1 MARPRLHRGHPLR
14 PASIVTVVGWFAAA
28 GLASFTSLAA
38 GPQTSGGTAT
48 IAGVVRSAD
57 ASGAPVRRA
66 RVWLLNTNN
75 VGSGARRGT
84 ITDEQGRF
92 AFTSLP
98 AGRFL
103 VMVEKP
109 PYVDGAAGARTPG
122 GPGVPIA
129 LTAGEVIS
137 TIDIRLTPGAVVT
150 GRVRDTYGAPV
161 AGVGVELATRRI
173 VDGQSV
179 LRVRTRMTT
188 NDLGEYRFF
197 RLRPGR
203 YAVVARPPAGSGSG
217 RVTSPAEVQWA
228 QRLAGSR
235 GTSNAPAPT
244 RPVAYAPVA
253 YPGVTDFAAAADVT
267 VAAGE
272 ERAGIDIPLQYVS
285 TASIAGVVIGPAG
298 EPVPNARVH
307 RGVSKAQT
315 DAEGRFSL
323 SGQQPGPYVLY
334 ASALSSSGPLF
345 ATATGMVD
353 GTDVSGVAL
362 RLQPGGTVEGRL
374 ALDAQA
380 GSALLDHKRLALRL
394 QPVPAS
400 ATMTPF
406 VSAIDAGGRFH
417 WTGVPPGAYRLEASV
432 AEASGGGTW
441 VVRSATV
448 GGQDVLDAPFT
459 VNPAGTVDGLEVVLT
474 DRVTELSGRL
484 LDQAGRPA
492 PELFVIAFPAN
503 PSLWHERSRWMREPI
518 HPANDGRFVFT
529 NLPAGDYYLAVVPTL
544 EGDWREP
551 AYLEQ
556 VVPGALRFTLAEGER
571 RTQDLQLAR

>member
-1 MARPRLHRGHPLR
+1 VA
-14 PASIVTVVGWFAAA
+14 GWFAVA

-38 GPQTSGGTAT
+38 GPQTSGGTGT

-57 ASGAPVRRA
+57 ASGAPLRRA
-66 RVWLLNTNN
+66 RVWLLNTND
-75 VGSGARRGT
+75 VDGGGRRGT

-92 AFTSLP
+92 AFRSLP

-103 VMVEKP
+103 VMAEKP

-129 LTAGEVIS
+129 LTAGEAIS
-137 TIDIRLTPGAVVT
+137 TIDLRLTPGAVVT
-150 GRVRDTYGAPV
+150 GRVLDTYGAPV
-161 AGVGVELATRRI
+161 AGVGIELATRRI

-197 RLRPGR
+197 GLRPGR

-217 RVTSPAEVQWA
+217 RLTSAAEVQWA
-228 QRLAGSR
+228 QRLTGSF
-235 GTSNAPAPT
+235 GTSSAPASA

-253 YPGVTDFAAAADVT
+253 YPGVTDFDDAADVT
-267 VAAGE
+267 VGAGE

-285 TASIAGVVIGPAG
+285 TASIAGVVVGPDG
-298 EPVPNARVH
+298 QPVPNARVR
-307 RGVSKAQT
+307 RGTSKAQT

-323 SGQQPGPYVLY
+323 SGQQPGRYVLV
-334 ASALSSSGPLF
+334 AEATGASGPLF
-345 ATATGMVD
+345 ATATGTLD
-353 GTDVSGVAL
+353 GSDVSDVAL
-362 RLQPGGTVEGRL
+362 RLQPGGTVKGRL
-374 ALDAQA
+374 VMDARAGGAPLDP
-380 GSALLDHKRLALRL
+380 KRLALRL

-400 ATMTPF
+400 GTAAPF
-406 VSAIDAGGRFH
+406 VSALDAEGRFH
-417 WTGVPPGAYRLEASV
+417 WTGVPPGSYRLESSI
-432 AEASGGGTW
+432 AEATGGGAW

-448 GGQDVLDAPFT
+448 GGRDVLDAPFT
-459 VNPAGTVDGLEVVLT
+459 MDPAGAVDDLQVVLT

-484 LDQAGRPA
+484 VDHAGRPS